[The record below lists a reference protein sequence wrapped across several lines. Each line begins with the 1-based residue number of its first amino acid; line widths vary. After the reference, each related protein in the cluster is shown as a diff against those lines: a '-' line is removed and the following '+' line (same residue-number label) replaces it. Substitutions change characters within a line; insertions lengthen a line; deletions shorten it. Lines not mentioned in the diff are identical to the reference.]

1 MHSSPPLWSC
11 GLPHRLLAH
20 VLCICMWLSR
30 ATRVR
35 QFTSL
40 VHEFDLLQW
49 KDAII
54 SQAKAA
60 KSGQAE
66 ERTKKDE
73 LWKLGMPKK
82 RGDGGGAERPSL
94 AGLGRNSINARRM
107 LEPTGGAVAVAQY

>member
-1 MHSSPPLWSC
+1 
-11 GLPHRLLAH
+11 
-20 VLCICMWLSR
+20 MWLSR